1 MRLDPNVALENMSS
15 HGIKGSSAWKKYS
28 ITLPLEPSKT
38 ERIVIGGILQGSG
51 KAWFD
56 NFSVQIDGKDITTI
70 KKSSK
75 FVSETAK
82 DREFIAGS
90 KIKDIDLTSCNV
102 EYLKQLCYIWGF
114 LKYYHPAVR
123 QGKYNWDFELFRILP
138 KIIAAE
144 SDRAKDAVLL
154 DWIQG
159 LGTII
164 PSTNQHTEQSDE
176 KIFMEP
182 DFHWI
187 HPSNFSAELV
197 NTLNR
202 IKECPR
208 GPESY
213 YVSRKTANNP
223 SFDHEEPYKTIQ
235 WTDTGYRIL
244 TLYRYWNIIQY
255 FYPYKYLIE
264 NWDAALDQFLP
275 QFIQV
280 KTQSEYIYSLLELI
294 TQIKD
299 THAQLYA
306 ANFVYSHLYGT
317 RQALPLVRFI
327 ADTAIVTGF
336 LNDALAAGQT
346 GLAVGDIITQ
356 IEGEAVDSIVQK
368 MLPYTSASNRVTQL
382 RNIARNLLRSN
393 QNSINIGYIRNNRY
407 AETHIPTYS
416 EDSINLFFR
425 QYYERDTCY
434 RKLSPNISYL
444 YPGTFR
450 NEYIG
455 TLWEHIKS
463 SDGLIIDLRCYPG
476 DFIVY
481 TLGMLFV
488 PDSQIFSIATIPS
501 IELPGQYVYKTLGA
515 VGKHNPFYYRGKI
528 IILVD
533 EQTQSNAEFTA
544 MAFRIAPNATV
555 IGSTTAGADGNVS
568 SISLPGGLSTM
579 ISGIG
584 IFYPDGS
591 PTQGIGI
598 VPDIT
603 LLPTTF
609 GVQTGQD
616 ELIEKAKQIIL
627 QQL

>member
-1 MRLDPNVALENMSS
+1 M
-15 HGIKGSSAWKKYS
+15 
-28 ITLPLEPSKT
+28 
-38 ERIVIGGILQGSG
+38 
-51 KAWFD
+51 
-56 NFSVQIDGKDITTI
+56 
-70 KKSSK
+70 
-75 FVSETAK
+75 
-82 DREFIAGS
+82 
-90 KIKDIDLTSCNV
+90 
-102 EYLKQLCYIWGF
+102 CYIWGF

-264 NWDAALDQFLP
+264 NWDAA
-275 QFIQV
+275 
-280 KTQSEYIYSLLELI
+280 
-294 TQIKD
+294 
-299 THAQLYA
+299 
-306 ANFVYSHLYGT
+306 
-317 RQALPLVRFI
+317 
-327 ADTAIVTGF
+327 
-336 LNDALAAGQT
+336 
-346 GLAVGDIITQ
+346 
-356 IEGEAVDSIVQK
+356 VQK

-407 AETHIPTYS
+407 AETRIPTYS